1 MKTAR
6 FLLITAVAIGAALAV
21 SILPDSQADTS
32 TPTKQKGWY
41 TASQANRGH
50 QLFNNY
56 CAECHMPDLTGAMGP
71 ALRGQQFLS
80 AWGTRTLGDLLAF
93 EHQNM
98 PANNPGSVSD
108 KQLADITAFI
118 LMKNGFPAGKT
129 PLIKGTENTRA
140 LKP

>member
-1 MKTAR
+1 MKIAR
-6 FLLITAVAIGAALAV
+6 FLSFTMAAIGTALAV
-21 SILPDSQADTS
+21 ATLPVSQADTS
-32 TPTKQKGWY
+32 TATKQKGWY

-56 CAECHMPDLTGAMGP
+56 CAQCHMPDLTGAMGP
-71 ALRGQQFLS
+71 ALKGQQFLS
-80 AWGTRTLGDLLAF
+80 AWGTRTLGELLTF

-108 KQLADITAFI
+108 KQLSDITAYI
-118 LMKNGFPAGKT
+118 LKKNGFPAGNT
-129 PLIKGTENTRA
+129 PLAKGAGNTRV

>member
-1 MKTAR
+1 MKITR
-6 FLLITAVAIGAALAV
+6 FSFLTMATIGVAL
-21 SILPDSQADTS
+21 SFWTLPNSQADTA
-32 TPTKQKGWY
+32 TPTKQKGWF
-41 TASQANRGH
+41 TATQANRGH

-71 ALRGQQFLS
+71 ALKGQQFLS
-80 AWGTRTLGDLLAF
+80 AWGTRTLGDLLTF

-129 PLIKGTENTRA
+129 PLVKGTGNTRV

>member
-1 MKTAR
+1 MK
-6 FLLITAVAIGAALAV
+6 ITRLSYFTMATIGAVLAI
-21 SILPDSQADTS
+21 STLPNSQADT
-32 TPTKQKGWY
+32 TAPTKQKGWY
-41 TASQANRGH
+41 TANQAKHGH

-71 ALRGQQFLS
+71 ALKGQQFLS
-80 AWGTRTLGDLLAF
+80 AWGTRTLGGLLAF

-98 PANNPGSVSD
+98 PANSPGSVSD
-108 KQLADITAFI
+108 KPLADITAFI

-129 PLIKGTENTRA
+129 PLVKRAENTRA

>member
-1 MKTAR
+1 MKIAR
-6 FLLITAVAIGAALAV
+6 FLFLTMTTIVVAL
-21 SILPDSQADTS
+21 SFWPLPNSQADTPAS
-32 TPTKQKGWY
+32 TKQKGWY

-56 CAECHMPDLTGAMGP
+56 CAQCHMPDLTGAMGP
-71 ALRGQQFLS
+71 ALKGQQFLS
-80 AWGTRTLGDLLAF
+80 AWGTRTLGDLLTF

-108 KQLADITAFI
+108 KQLSDITAYI

-129 PLIKGTENTRA
+129 PLAKGAGNTMV

>member
-6 FLLITAVAIGAALAV
+6 YLLFTIAAIGVALAV
-21 SILPDSQADTS
+21 SLLPNSLADTS
-32 TPTKQKGWY
+32 IATKQKGWY
-41 TASQANRGH
+41 TAGQANRGH

-56 CAECHMPDLTGAMGP
+56 CAQCHMPDLTGAMGP
-71 ALRGQQFLS
+71 ALKGQQFLS
-80 AWGTRTLGDLLAF
+80 AWGTRTLGNLLSF

-108 KQLADITAFI
+108 KQLSDITAYI
-118 LMKNGFPAGKT
+118 LMKNGFPAGNT
-129 PLIKGTENTRA
+129 PLAKGTGNMRV

>member
-1 MKTAR
+1 MKTSR
-6 FLLITAVAIGAALAV
+6 FLFFTMAAIGVALTV
-21 SILPDSQADTS
+21 SIPPNSRADSS
-32 TPTKQKGWY
+32 QKGWY
-41 TASQANRGH
+41 TASQAKRGH

-56 CAECHMPDLTGAMGP
+56 CAQCHMPDLTGAMGP
-71 ALRGQQFLS
+71 ALKGQQFLS
-80 AWGTRTLGDLLAF
+80 AWGTRTLGDLFSF

-129 PLIKGTENTRA
+129 PLVKGIGNTRA

>member
-1 MKTAR
+1 MKTVR
-6 FLLITAVAIGAALAV
+6 YLLFTIAAIGVALAV
-21 SILPDSQADTS
+21 SIFPNSQAES
-32 TPTKQKGWY
+32 SIATKQKGWY
-41 TASQANRGH
+41 TTAQANRGH

-56 CAECHMPDLTGAMGP
+56 CAQCHMPDLTGAMGP
-71 ALRGQQFLS
+71 ALKGQQFLS
-80 AWGTRTLGDLLAF
+80 AWETRTLADLLSF

-98 PANNPGSVSD
+98 PANNPGAVSD

-129 PLIKGTENTRA
+129 PLVMGAGNTRA

>member
-1 MKTAR
+1 MA
-6 FLLITAVAIGAALAV
+6 AIGIALTV
-21 SILPDSQADTS
+21 SIPPNSQADTS
-32 TPTKQKGWY
+32 IPTKQKGWY
-41 TASQANRGH
+41 TASQANHGH

-71 ALRGQQFLS
+71 ALKGQQFLS

-98 PANNPGSVSD
+98 PANSPGSVSD

-129 PLIKGTENTRA
+129 PLVKGAENTRT

>member
-1 MKTAR
+1 MKFAR
-6 FLLITAVAIGAALAV
+6 FSFLTMATIGAALAV
-21 SILPDSQADTS
+21 STLPNSQADTS
-32 TPTKQKGWY
+32 TTTKQKGWY

-71 ALRGQQFLS
+71 ALKGQQFLS
-80 AWGTRTLGDLLAF
+80 AWGTRTLGDLLTF

-129 PLIKGTENTRA
+129 PLVKGAGNTRV